1 MMADVVI
8 NIGGM
13 LMHRV
18 HDAAA
23 ARAFRAYVLAV
34 VVSLCLAFGG
44 VALAGCSTAASSS
57 GASEAQRTA
66 VEQPSAATSSAE
78 FSGAAEQNGARLSA
92 PTEWDEAASPDY
104 YRVVGPA
111 VCDYPAEEGVATY
124 QGLDSRSRAGAV
136 YAVVTYSMM
145 EQGLAR
151 ERSDMSSLHPSGWQE
166 NRQVSIQMPNGTT
179 YNGYFYNR
187 SHLLAKSLGGEETL
201 ENLITGTRTQNVGAN
216 DQTSTPGGMAYTETK
231 ARDWLE
237 AHPEGTVYYAA
248 TPLYVGD
255 ELVARSVV
263 VDIRSSDGSIDEE
276 IEVYNCAKGYVIDYA
291 TGAYA
296 SDGSAPDP
304 VASEGQGSSS
314 SSSESAQQNRVTGSS
329 PQQEQSAPVESS
341 AQQEQPAT
349 SEAHDYVM
357 NTNTHKF
364 HYPDCSSVKKM
375 SAKNKQEVHCTR
387 DELIAQGYEPCKNCR
402 P

>member
-1 MMADVVI
+1 
-8 NIGGM
+8 
-13 LMHRV
+13 MHRV

-23 ARAFRAYVLAV
+23 VRAFRACAWAV
-34 VVSLCLAFGG
+34 FVSLCLAFGG
-44 VALAGCSTAASSS
+44 VALAGCSNAASSS
-57 GASEAQRTA
+57 GASEAQQTVA
-66 VEQPSAATSSAE
+66 TQSSGSSYSAEQAEPSAQAGE
-78 FSGAAEQNGARLSA
+78 RLAA

-104 YRVVGPA
+104 YRVVGSA
-111 VCDYPAEEGVATY
+111 VCDYAAEEGVATY
-124 QGLDSRSRAGAV
+124 QGLDSHSRAGAV

-145 EQGLAR
+145 EAGLAR
-151 ERSDMSSLHPSGWQE
+151 ERQDMSDLHPSGWQQ
-166 NRQVSIQMPNGTT
+166 NQQVSIQMPNGTT

-201 ENLITGTRTQNVGAN
+201 ENIITGTRTQNVGAN
-216 DQTSTPGGMAYTETK
+216 DQTSTPGGMAYAETK

-237 AHPEGTVYYAA
+237 SHPEGTVYYAA

-276 IEVYNCAKGYVIDYA
+276 VEVYNCAKGYVIDYV

-296 SDGSAPDP
+296 SDGAAPELA
-304 VASEGQGSSS
+304 ASEGQGSSS
-314 SSSESAQQNRVTGSS
+314 GSSESAQ
-329 PQQEQSAPVESS
+329 PEQS
-341 AQQEQPAT
+341 AT

-357 NTNTHKF
+357 NVNTHKF
-364 HYPDCSSVKKM
+364 HYPDCSSVGKM
-375 SAKNKQEVHCTR
+375 SSKNKQEIHCSR
-387 DELIAQGYEPCKNCR
+387 DELIAQGYEPCGNCR

>member
-1 MMADVVI
+1 
-8 NIGGM
+8 
-13 LMHRV
+13 MHRI
-18 HDAAA
+18 HDAAV
-23 ARAFRAYVLAV
+23 ARALYARVLAAV
-34 VVSLCLAFGG
+34 LALCLSFGG
-44 VALAGCSTAASSS
+44 VALAGCSSADSSS
-57 GASEAQRTA
+57 GSSESQQTVATQSSGSSYSA
-66 VEQPSAATSSAE
+66 EQADPSAQAGE
-78 FSGAAEQNGARLSA
+78 RLAA

-124 QGLDSRSRAGAV
+124 EGLDSRSRAGAV

-145 EQGLAR
+145 EAGLAR
-151 ERSDMSSLHPSGWQE
+151 ERQDMSDLHPSGWQQ
-166 NRQVSIQMPNGTT
+166 NQRVSIQMPNGTT

-187 SHLLAKSLGGEETL
+187 SHLLAKSLGGKEAL

-216 DQTSTPGGMAYTETK
+216 DQTSTPGGMAYAETK

-248 TPLYVGD
+248 TPLYAGD

-276 IEVYNCAKGYVIDYA
+276 VEVYNCAKGYVIDYA

-296 SDGSAPDP
+296 SDGSAPEP
-304 VASEGQGSSS
+304 AASEGQGSSS
-314 SSSESAQQNRVTGSS
+314 GSSESA
-329 PQQEQSAPVESS
+329 QQEQSAPVESS

>member
-1 MMADVVI
+1 
-8 NIGGM
+8 
-13 LMHRV
+13 MHRI
-18 HDAAA
+18 HDAAV
-23 ARAFRAYVLAV
+23 ARALYARVLAAV
-34 VVSLCLAFGG
+34 LALCLSFGG
-44 VALAGCSTAASSS
+44 VALAGCSSADSSS
-57 GASEAQRTA
+57 GSSEAQQTVA
-66 VEQPSAATSSAE
+66 TQSSGSSYSAEQADPSAQAGE
-78 FSGAAEQNGARLSA
+78 RLAA

-111 VCDYPAEEGVATY
+111 VCDYAAEEGVATY
-124 QGLDSRSRAGAV
+124 QGLDSHSRAGAV
-136 YAVVTYSMM
+136 YTVVTYSMM
-145 EQGLAR
+145 EAGLAR
-151 ERSDMSSLHPSGWQE
+151 ERQDMSDLHPSGWQQ
-166 NRQVSIQMPNGTT
+166 NQQVSIQMPDGTT

-187 SHLLAKSLGGEETL
+187 SHLLAKSLGGKEAL

-216 DQTSTPGGMAYTETK
+216 DQTSTPGGMAYAETK

-276 IEVYNCAKGYVIDYA
+276 VEVYNCAKGYVIDYA

-296 SDGSAPDP
+296 SDGSAPEP
-304 VASEGQGSSS
+304 AASEGQGSSS
-314 SSSESAQQNRVTGSS
+314 GSSESAQQ
-329 PQQEQSAPVESS
+329 EQSAPAESS
-341 AQQEQPAT
+341 AQPEQSAT

-375 SAKNKQEVHCTR
+375 SPKNKQEVHCTR